1 MVATIFLEEP
11 DTVPVMVTKIR
22 NKSGGRKRHL
32 YIEEWIRHRGL
43 SFEAFGNRIEPNVE
57 RQTVHRWA
65 KEQRLVDQVLQAKIA
80 HALDIEPQDL
90 WHHPDRPS
98 IDARLKGLPDE
109 DVRRAIQLIEM
120 AFPRKAAR

>member
-32 YIEEWIRHRGL
+32 YIEEWIEHRGL
-43 SFEAFGNRIEPNVE
+43 SFEAFGNRLEPPVT

-65 KEQRLVDQVLQAKIA
+65 KEQRLVDQILQAKIA
-80 HALDIEPQDL
+80 HALDIEPEDL
-90 WHHPDRPS
+90 WHHPSRRS
-98 IDARLKGLPDE
+98 VDALLKDLPDE
-109 DVRRAIQLIEM
+109 EIQRAIKLIET
-120 AFPRKAAR
+120 AFNRKAS